1 MKELILQSG
10 TRAEIIEYLHQKIKR
25 KIDNPTD
32 TYEEDENDV
41 FELTYDPVESQI
53 DQYINSGSPMVVVTL
68 RGGGFKDRR
77 YTFIVSDYADIKTE
91 MEIKRLDDPELR
103 QRRIDAIKAVINM
116 ELDAKDR
123 WDRILKIVDEFH
135 GQVINLK

>member
-1 MKELILQSG
+1 
-10 TRAEIIEYLHQKIKR
+10 
-25 KIDNPTD
+25 
-32 TYEEDENDV
+32 
-41 FELTYDPVESQI
+41 
-53 DQYINSGSPMVVVTL
+53 MVVVTL